1 MILGRSSSI
10 AAALLLALPAH
21 ADKVALVAS
30 HSFSGARPAEVV
42 TVSFDELS
50 RVLPGAGMYNLSIKD
65 SKGRAVAYQV
75 TNYEH
80 DHRGRDYDDLVF
92 TYDFAQGEKTA
103 EFSIEI
109 AESVQQPVASCA
121 YARAVPERYDDFA
134 WENDLIAHRVYG
146 PALNSEAA
154 GRERLRSSGIDI
166 WAKRVPYPIIDRWY
180 AKGHDQFHKDEEG
193 EGLDVYSIGTSR
205 GAGGIG
211 IWDGSKLWTSD
222 NYAGAR
228 VLSNG
233 PRRVAFELNYASW
246 SAGDAGKVAER
257 RRVVLD
263 CGSQFNAVES
273 RFEISADAS
282 TVGIGITV
290 HPTVEGFAAPKLTA
304 GPDGRWLSNWEEG
317 PHGGLGVAVI
327 LDPEAAPSG
336 KATETA
342 AQGGNSN
349 YLLLTK
355 VTSNAPLKYLTGF
368 GWSGAGRFR
377 NQEEWEA
384 HVKLTYEQWRHP
396 LEISLRA
403 MN

>member
-1 MILGRSSSI
+1 MNLRCFGSI
-10 AAALLLALPAH
+10 AATLLLALPAH
-21 ADKVALVAS
+21 ADTVALVAS
-30 HSFSGARPAEVV
+30 HSFPGARPGEVV

-50 RVLPGAGMYNLSIKD
+50 RVLPAAGMYNLSIKD
-65 SKGRAVAYQV
+65 PKGRALAYQV

-92 TYDFAQGEKTA
+92 SYDFAPGESTA
-103 EFSIEI
+103 QFSIEI
-109 AESVQQPVASCA
+109 AQSVQQPLPPCA

-134 WENDLIAHRVYG
+134 WENDRIAHRVYG
-146 PALNSEAA
+146 PALNSEVA

-193 EGLDVYSIGTSR
+193 EGLDLYSIGTSR
-205 GAGGIG
+205 GAGGLG

-222 NYAGAR
+222 NYSSAR

-233 PRRVAFELNYASW
+233 PRRVAFELNYSSW
-246 SAGDAGKVAER
+246 PAGDAAEASES

-273 RFEISADAS
+273 RFNASGDAS
-282 TVGIGITV
+282 IVGIGITV
-290 HPTVEGFAAPKLTA
+290 HPALEGFSAPKLSA
-304 GPDGRWLSNWEEG
+304 GADGRWLSNWEEG

-327 LDPEAAPSG
+327 LDPASDPSG
-336 KATETA
+336 TATETG

-368 GWSGAGRFR
+368 GWSGAGQFR
-377 NQEEWEA
+377 NKEEWEA
-384 HVKLTYEQWRHP
+384 HVKLTYERWRNP
-396 LEISLRA
+396 LKISLRA
-403 MN
+403 VN